1 MANEHFDVLIIA
13 AGLSGIGAAC
23 HLRRE
28 CPDKTFA
35 ILERRESSGGT
46 WDLFRYPGIR
56 SDSDMY
62 TLGYSFRPW
71 TSPKIIADGP
81 AIRQYIRDTAAEY
94 QVDSAIRYQHHV
106 KKVAW
111 SSKSARWTLEAEH
124 TETGE
129 KIRYTAGFVIA
140 CAGYYNYDKGYTPV
154 LPGRKNFRGTII
166 HPQHWPE
173 DLDYSNKRVV
183 IIGSGATAV
192 TLLPAMADK
201 AAHVTML
208 QRSPTYVASVPE
220 EDIIS
225 EKLRKVLPDKLVY
238 RLGRT
243 RNVALQM
250 LVYQLSQRHPAMVRK
265 MLLKQVELQVG
276 KNVDMR
282 HFTPV
287 YNPWE
292 ERLCAVPNGDLFKA
306 LRQGKASVVTDQID
320 TFTARGIRLKSGE
333 QLDADIVI
341 TATGLDL
348 KLMGGIK
355 VQVDNRALDPTQALA
370 YKGFMLSDLP
380 NMAMIFGYTNSS
392 WTLKADLSSEYICRL
407 LKHMDNTGTRQC
419 TPRAE
424 PSAVSDEPFLNLR
437 SGYIQRGAARFPR
450 QGNRAPWKVRQNY
463 ALDLAAYR
471 FSRVDDGVME
481 FSNPLPPVLNETVPT
496 GIVKQ
501 AGARSAKARE
511 KTVPKVAHGAR
522 SKKKEPARS
531 ATRRKSASRA
541 STSAAG

>member
-1 MANEHFDVLIIA
+1 MANEHFDVLIIG

-28 CPDKTFA
+28 CPEKTFA
-35 ILERRESSGGT
+35 ILERRDASGGT

-81 AIRQYIRDTAAEY
+81 SIRAYIRETAAEY
-94 QVDSAIRYQHHV
+94 DVDRTIRYHHHV
-106 KKVAW
+106 KKVSW
-111 SSKSARWTLEAEH
+111 SSKSAHWTVEAEQ
-124 TETGE
+124 TETG
-129 KIRYTAGFVIA
+129 KKVRYTAGFVIA
-140 CAGYYNYDKGYTPV
+140 CAGYYNYDQGYTPTF
-154 LPGRKNFRGTII
+154 PGRKNFQGTII

-173 DLDYSNKRVV
+173 NLDYSNKRVV

-192 TLLPAMADK
+192 TLLPAMTDR

-208 QRSPTYVASVPE
+208 QRSPSYVASVPE

-225 EKLRKVLPDKLVY
+225 DKLRKVLPDKVVY

-250 LVYQLSQRHPAMVRK
+250 LVYQLSQRYPAMVRK

-276 KNVDMR
+276 KRVDMR

-306 LRQGKASVVTDQID
+306 LRQGKASVVTDHID
-320 TFTARGIRLKSGE
+320 TFTRKGIRLKSGE
-333 QLDADIVI
+333 ELEADIII

-348 KLMGGIK
+348 HLMGGIN
-355 VQVDNRALDPTQALA
+355 VQVDGKSFDPTQALA
-370 YKGFMLSDLP
+370 YKGLMLSDLP

-407 LKHMDNTGTRQC
+407 LRHMDNTGTRQC
-419 TPRAE
+419 TPRADA
-424 PSAVSDEPFLNLR
+424 SAVSDEPFLNLR

-450 QGNRAPWKVRQNY
+450 QGSRAPWKVRQNY

-481 FSNPLPPVLNETVPT
+481 FSNPALPAITSETPARISRQSDGGTGSARKKAPT
-496 GIVKQ
+496 AKVKGSRSKSATSRSRGRTTARSP
-501 AGARSAKARE
+501 AGAA
-511 KTVPKVAHGAR
+511 GA
-522 SKKKEPARS
+522 
-531 ATRRKSASRA
+531 
-541 STSAAG
+541 